1 MHIWRYIA
9 VQRVKQM
16 KKLPYLLLV
25 MVLFASC
32 ASIQRSKDEGNIERI
47 SELIN
52 TGQADK
58 LFAMTELPF
67 LLDQEIIVLG
77 KDVETFWSTI
87 VQVGFKVEEPVLER
101 GVKVGPESY
110 KEFYDSMEVRTF
122 FNKYLKKQSRLLEL
136 KTNTGQRILL
146 LVTDTL
152 FTRTIHGFKGPY

>member
-1 MHIWRYIA
+1 
-9 VQRVKQM
+9 M

-25 MVLFASC
+25 VVLLASC

-52 TGQADK
+52 TGQAEK
-58 LFAMTELPF
+58 LTAMTELPF
-67 LLDQEIIVLG
+67 LLDQEIIVLA

-87 VQVGFKVEEPVLER
+87 VKVGFKVEEPSLER
-101 GVKVGPESY
+101 GVKVTPESY

-122 FNKYLKKQSRLLEL
+122 FKKYLKKQSRLLEL

-152 FTRTIHGFKGPY
+152 FTRAIHGFKGPY

>member
-1 MHIWRYIA
+1 
-9 VQRVKQM
+9 M

-25 MVLFASC
+25 GILLASC

-52 TGQADK
+52 TGQAEK
-58 LFAMTELPF
+58 LTAMTELPF
-67 LLDQEIIVLG
+67 LLDQEIIVLA
-77 KDVETFWSTI
+77 KDVATFWSTI
-87 VQVGFKVEEPVLER
+87 VEVGFKVEEPVLER

-110 KEFYDSMEVRTF
+110 KEFYDSMEVKTF
-122 FNKYLKKQSRLLEL
+122 FKKYLKKQSRLLEL

>member
-1 MHIWRYIA
+1 
-9 VQRVKQM
+9 M

-25 MVLFASC
+25 VILLASC
-32 ASIQRSKDEGNIERI
+32 ASIQRSKDEGNVERI

-52 TGQADK
+52 TGQAEK
-58 LFAMTELPF
+58 LTAMTELPF
-67 LLDQEIIVLG
+67 LLDQEIIVLA
-77 KDVETFWSTI
+77 KDVATFWSTI
-87 VQVGFKVEEPVLER
+87 VEVGFKVEEPVLER

-110 KEFYDSMEVRTF
+110 KEFYDSMEVKTF
-122 FNKYLKKQSRLLEL
+122 FKKYLKKQSRLLEL

>member
-1 MHIWRYIA
+1 
-9 VQRVKQM
+9 M

-25 MVLFASC
+25 VVLLASC

-52 TGQADK
+52 TGQAEK
-58 LFAMTELPF
+58 LTAMTELPF
-67 LLDQEIIVLG
+67 LLDQEIIVLA

-87 VQVGFKVEEPVLER
+87 VKVGFKVEEPSLER
-101 GVKVGPESY
+101 HVKVTPESY

-122 FNKYLKKQSRLLEL
+122 FKKYLKKQSRLLEL

-152 FTRTIHGFKGPY
+152 FTRSIHGFKGPY

>member
-1 MHIWRYIA
+1 
-9 VQRVKQM
+9 M
-16 KKLPYLLLV
+16 KKIPYLLLS
-25 MVLFASC
+25 VLLLASC

-58 LFAMTELPF
+58 LTAMTELPF
-67 LLDQEIIVLG
+67 LLDQEIIVLA
-77 KDVETFWSTI
+77 KDVATFWGTI
-87 VQVGFKVEEPVLER
+87 VGVGFKVEEPALER

-110 KEFYDSMEVRTF
+110 QEFYESMEVKTF
-122 FNKYLKKQSRLLEL
+122 FKKYLNKRSRLLEL
-136 KTNTGQRILL
+136 KTSTGQRILL

>member
-1 MHIWRYIA
+1 
-9 VQRVKQM
+9 M
-16 KKLPYLLLV
+16 KKLPYFLLAV
-25 MVLFASC
+25 VLLASC

-52 TGQADK
+52 TGQAEK
-58 LFAMTELPF
+58 LTAMTELPF
-67 LLDQEIIVLG
+67 LLDQEIIVLA

-87 VQVGFKVEEPVLER
+87 VKVGFKVEEPSLER
-101 GVKVGPESY
+101 GVKVTPESY

-122 FNKYLKKQSRLLEL
+122 FKKYLKKQSRLLEL

-152 FTRTIHGFKGPY
+152 FTRSIHGFKGPY

>member
-1 MHIWRYIA
+1 
-9 VQRVKQM
+9 M

-25 MVLFASC
+25 VVLLASC

-52 TGQADK
+52 TGQAEK
-58 LFAMTELPF
+58 LTAMTELPF
-67 LLDQEIIVLG
+67 LLDQEIIVLA

-87 VQVGFKVEEPVLER
+87 VKVGFKVEEPSLER
-101 GVKVGPESY
+101 GVKVTPESY

-122 FNKYLKKQSRLLEL
+122 FKKYLKKQSRLLEL

-152 FTRTIHGFKGPY
+152 FTRSIHGFKGPY

>member
-1 MHIWRYIA
+1 
-9 VQRVKQM
+9 M
-16 KKLPYLLLV
+16 KKIPYLLLV
-25 MVLFASC
+25 LVLFASC
-32 ASIQRSKDEGNIERI
+32 ASIQRSKDEGNVERI

-52 TGQADK
+52 SGQADK
-58 LFAMTELPF
+58 LYEMTELPF
-67 LLDQEIIVLG
+67 LLDQEIVLLG
-77 KDVETFWSTI
+77 KDVQTFWSTI
-87 VQVGFKVEEPVLER
+87 VEVGFKVEEPVLER
-101 GVKVGPESY
+101 GVKVGSESY